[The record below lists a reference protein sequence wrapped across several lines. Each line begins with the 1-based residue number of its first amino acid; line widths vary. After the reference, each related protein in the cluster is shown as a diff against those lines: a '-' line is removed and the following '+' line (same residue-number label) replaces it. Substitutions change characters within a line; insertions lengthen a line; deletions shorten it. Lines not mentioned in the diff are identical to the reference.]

1 MKYLIILSVIAGAAL
16 LYLLSSNSVH
26 TDVFSIKFY
35 GLLGL
40 MGLLATGLLGLVVFQ
55 IWRLRS
61 KLKNKVFGA
70 KLTLRLVLFF
80 TLIAVLPGILVYTVS
95 VNFLSKSIESWFDVR
110 VEKALEGGLNLGR
123 SGLDNSLKE
132 LSKKTQFIAL
142 LLSEKNP
149 VQFQNTLTQLIDEGV
164 AQEAALFGPG
174 GKLLAFAASD
184 NALLPDIPSDKLMQ
198 QAREKGQYAA
208 IESTPDKAMSL
219 RVLAPVNANSY
230 SKASYILQFN
240 QAVPKQIEADAETV
254 QSVYRDYQELT
265 LSRLGLKRLYG
276 ITLTLS
282 LLVVLLTAISAA
294 FFISERIGSSLEAL
308 AEGTRAVA
316 QGDFTG
322 QHPIRSSDELGA
334 LTGLFNQMT
343 RQLADARRAS
353 EQQQR
358 EVESAKGYLESV
370 LTHLSSGVLA
380 LDDEFRLRSVNTS
393 AAHILG
399 APLHELQR
407 MSLPQIAEKYSLL
420 NSFCLTITEAFAQTG
435 NGEWQRQIERLS
447 KNGTQILLMR
457 GTSLPHGAEAGY
469 VVVFDDI
476 SHLLQA
482 ERQAAWGEV
491 ARRLAHEIKNPLT
504 PIQLSAERLQYK
516 LSAKLDEADAKLLQ
530 RATQTIVS
538 QVSAMK
544 NMVSDFA
551 DYARGPVLKLTRL
564 DVHRLIKEVLGLYEA
579 NAVPITLALQAA
591 RAEINGDA
599 TRLRQV
605 LHNLLQNAQDALL
618 GVPAPVITLSSEI
631 VQGEIHLRVL
641 DNGSGFSENALSRL
655 FEPYMTTKTKGTGLG
670 LAIVK
675 KIIEEHGGRITVEN
689 HANGGACVNISLPL
703 ADMENVTMAPMP
715 APLSSTSDGTTSQ
728 STKPASGQVAG
739 YPPKTGESDKV
750 SLRELQDIEEQ
761 V

>member
-1 MKYLIILSVIAGAAL
+1 MKYLITSSLIAVTVL
-16 LYLLSSNSVH
+16 LYLLSSRSAN
-26 TDVFSIKFY
+26 TEVFSVSYY

-40 MGLLATGLLGLVVFQ
+40 TGLLALGLSGLVAFQ
-55 IWRLRS
+55 FWRLRD
-61 KLKNKVFGA
+61 KLRKKVFGA

-80 TLIAVLPGILVYTVS
+80 TLVAVLPGILVYAVS

-132 LSKKTQFIAL
+132 LSKKTQFVAL

-149 VQFQNTLTQLIDEGV
+149 VQFQNALAQLIDEGM
-164 AQEAALFGPG
+164 AQEAAVFGQG

-184 NALLPDIPSDKLMQ
+184 NALLPDIPDESLMQ
-198 QAREKGQYAA
+198 QVREKGQYSV
-208 IESTPDKAMSL
+208 IEAMPNKAMSL
-219 RVLAPVNANSY
+219 RVLALVNANSY
-230 SKASYILQFN
+230 SGASYILQFN
-240 QAVPKQIEADAETV
+240 QAVPKQIEDDAEMV

-282 LLVVLLTAISAA
+282 LLVVLLTAISVA
-294 FFISERIGSSLEAL
+294 FYISERLGSSLEAL

-343 RQLADARRAS
+343 NQLADARRAS

-380 LDDEFRLRSVNTS
+380 LDGEFRLRSVNTS

-399 APLHELQR
+399 APLQDMQR
-407 MSLPQIAEKYSLL
+407 MSLQQIADKFTLL
-420 NSFCLTITEAFAQTG
+420 HSFCKTITDAFSGTS

-447 KNGTQILLMR
+447 KNGNQILLIR
-457 GTSLPHGAEAGY
+457 GTRLPQGAEAGF

-491 ARRLAHEIKNPLT
+491 ARRLAHEIRNPLT

-516 LSAKLDEADAKLLQ
+516 LSDKLDESDAKLLR

-551 DYARGPVLKLTRL
+551 DYARGPSLKLTRL
-564 DVHRLIKEVLGLYEA
+564 DLHRLIKEVLGLYEA
-579 NAVPITLALQAA
+579 NTVPITLNLQAGC
-591 RAEINGDA
+591 AEINGDA

-605 LHNLLQNAQDALL
+605 LHNLFQNAQDALQ
-618 GVPAPVITLSSEI
+618 GIAQPEIVLSSEI
-631 VQGEIHLRVL
+631 VQGEIHLRVS
-641 DNGSGFSENALSRL
+641 DNGTGFPESVLSRA

-675 KIIEEHGGRITVEN
+675 KIIEEHGGRITLEN
-689 HANGGACVNISLPL
+689 GVNGGAYVNISLSL
-703 ADMENVTMAPMP
+703 NEE
-715 APLSSTSDGTTSQ
+715 
-728 STKPASGQVAG
+728 GQA
-739 YPPKTGESDKV
+739 
-750 SLRELQDIEEQ
+750 
-761 V
+761 